1 MLAWVGLA
9 PLSTNAPT
17 APVESPVLWAVLA
30 WTRRQSQQTLA
41 DETPSSD
48 AKPTQTSLILA
59 DQSVADEALALT
71 AAMAVANA
79 APQPTALP
87 TVGAPDQA
95 TGAVSQPAGATPAAS
110 VQAIFSLV
118 ERDTRQGPF
127 PSNWFTVHD
136 ADQNT
141 GLRVDLPL
149 PDPAVRPSDYADIS
163 VINTLDG
170 FNITPRISI
179 PFNGEI
185 DLDTVNSDTVFLQK
199 LGSTLP
205 NNGPG
210 NARVGINQIVWDA
223 ATTTLH
229 FTANEVLDQHTRYV
243 LVVTTGVKDKSD
255 KSIGSKAFKR
265 FLDDQNFGQ
274 TGDPRL
280 KDYHTELLDAL
291 AAVQKSGVKT
301 NDVVV
306 ASVFTTRS
314 VTTELEKIHEQIQA
328 APAPTVSDL
337 QTFQLDSV
345 TDITLRV
352 QTSTTGPLGQ
362 PVSIINLL
370 RSTPGAIGTV
380 AFGTYISP
388 DYRNAQNVIPPTK
401 TKTGA
406 PVPLGENEITFD
418 LYLPS
423 GTPPPGGWPVA
434 IVGHG
439 AAVHKNNATPVAIAA
454 ALAEQG
460 IATIAIN
467 GPGNGGG
474 PLSTLTV
481 TRSDGTTVTILSG
494 GRGKDTNGDGTIAA
508 GEGASAAFFP
518 IRDRDRVRQT
528 AVDLMQLVRV
538 IDTLPDLD
546 ASRIYYAG
554 QSFGGL
560 YGAAFVAVEPRVRA
574 AVLNVPLPFLGSLLS
589 PTRGR
594 PNAGAALAART
605 PSLINSPGIAT
616 IDGVMVG
623 GSPLNYFNENLP
635 LRDQPPVINTIDG
648 AMAIQKVFD
657 NTEWVQ
663 QSGSAWA
670 YASLLRSS
678 GKPILIQVAKG
689 DQQATNPESTAVIR
703 AGNFEE
709 TTTFY
714 RHDLAEARN
723 PALTNDPHDFLNQT
737 LASTTGGTASQRAI
751 ARAAQQQIVVF
762 FDSDGQTIIDPDGSD
777 TLFETPIA
785 LPLPETTSFI
795 H

>member
-1 MLAWVGLA
+1 MTRGKVR
-9 PLSTNAPT
+9 SHPT
-17 APVESPVLWAVLA
+17 GSP
-30 WTRRQSQQTLA
+30 S
-41 DETPSSD
+41 
-48 AKPTQTSLILA
+48 
-59 DQSVADEALALT
+59 
-71 AAMAVANA
+71 
-79 APQPTALP
+79 
-87 TVGAPDQA
+87 
-95 TGAVSQPAGATPAAS
+95 ATPTKTLDCEL
-110 VQAIFSLV
+110 ICPCPIRLC
-118 ERDTRQGPF
+118 
-127 PSNWFTVHD
+127 
-136 ADQNT
+136 
-141 GLRVDLPL
+141 
-149 PDPAVRPSDYADIS
+149 SDYADIS

-185 DLDTVNSDTVFLQK
+185 DLKTVNSDTVFLQK

-229 FTANEVLDQHTRYV
+229 FTANDVLDQHTRYV
-243 LVVTTGVKDKSD
+243 LVVTTGVKDKNGNP
-255 KSIGSKAFKR
+255 IGSKAFKR

-280 KDYHTELLDAL
+280 KDYHKELLDAL

-301 NDVVV
+301 KDVVV

-337 QTFQLDSV
+337 QTFALDSV
-345 TDITLRV
+345 TDITFRT
-352 QTSTTGPLGQ
+352 QTTTAGNLAQ

-380 AFGTYISP
+380 AFGTYMSP

-406 PVPLGENEITFD
+406 PVPLSENEITFD

-423 GTPPPGGWPVA
+423 GTPPPGGWPIA
-434 IVGHG
+434 IVAHG
-439 AAVHKNNATPVAIAA
+439 GLSHKDNGTPVAIAA
-454 ALAEQG
+454 TLAEKG

-494 GRGKDTNGDGTIAA
+494 GRGADTNGDGIIAP

-546 ASRIYYAG
+546 ASRIYYAA
-554 QSFGGL
+554 QSFGGV
-560 YGAAFVAVEPRVRA
+560 YGAPFVAVEPRVRA
-574 AVLNVPLPFLGSLLS
+574 AALNAPFPFLGTLLS

-594 PNAGAALAART
+594 PAAGAALAARN
-605 PSLINSPGIAT
+605 PPLINSPGIEI
-616 IDGVMVG
+616 IDGVPVSFPAVG
-623 GSPLNYFNENLP
+623 PKNFFNENLP
-635 LRDQPPVINTIDG
+635 LRDQPPVINTIPG
-648 AMAIQKVFD
+648 AMAIQEVFD
-657 NTEWVQ
+657 HTEWVQ
-663 QSGSAWA
+663 QSGGALA
-670 YASLLRSS
+670 YAALLRTS

-689 DQQATNPESTAVIR
+689 DQTAPNPDNTAVIR
-703 AGNFEE
+703 AGNFGD

-723 PALTNDPHDFLNQT
+723 PGLPNDPHNFLNET
-737 LASTTGGTASQRAI
+737 LGSTAGGTASQRAI
-751 ARAAQQQIVVF
+751 ARAAQQQIVQF
-762 FDSDGQTIIDPDGSD
+762 FVSDGQTIIDPDTIIDPGGSSM
-777 TLFETPIA
+777 LFETPIA

>member
-1 MLAWVGLA
+1 MQRAAPPPPASTAPTDSPQQAFVAPQAMPATASAPAAPASGVTGVVSNVLAWVGLA
-9 PLSTNAPT
+9 SLASNSPT
-17 APVESPVLWAVLA
+17 APVESPALWAVCA
-30 WTRRQSQQTLA
+30 WCRRQSQQTLA
-41 DETPSSD
+41 DETPSID

-59 DQSVADEALALT
+59 DQSVAGEALALT

-127 PSNWFTVHD
+127 PSNRFTVGD

-185 DLDTVNSDTVFLQK
+185 DLETVNSDTVFLQK

-229 FTANEVLDQHTRYV
+229 FTADEVLDQHTRYV
-243 LVVTTGVKDKSD
+243 LVVTTGVKDKND
-255 KSIGSKAFKR
+255 NPIGSKAFKR

-345 TDITLRV
+345 TDITFGT
-352 QTSTTGPLGQ
+352 QTTTAGNLAQ

-380 AFGTYISP
+380 AFGTYMSP

-406 PVPLGENEITFD
+406 PVPLSENEITFD

-423 GTPPPGGWPVA
+423 GTPPPGGWPIA

-439 AAVHKNNATPVAIAA
+439 ATGAQEQRNTGYIAA
-454 ALAEQG
+454 TLAEKG

-481 TRSDGTTVTILSG
+481 TRSDGSTVTILSG
-494 GRGKDTNGDGTIAA
+494 GRGADTNGDGIIAP

-554 QSFGGL
+554 QSFGGTVRRRL
-560 YGAAFVAVEPRVRA
+560 RCGGAEGSCGRPQRPVAVPGLIAVADQGPTSRRRRARRTHAVADQLAGDRDHRRRPRK
-574 AVLNVPLPFLGSLLS
+574 LPRRRSKELL
-589 PTRGR
+589 
-594 PNAGAALAART
+594 
-605 PSLINSPGIAT
+605 
-616 IDGVMVG
+616 
-623 GSPLNYFNENLP
+623 
-635 LRDQPPVINTIDG
+635 Q
-648 AMAIQKVFD
+648 
-657 NTEWVQ
+657 
-663 QSGSAWA
+663 
-670 YASLLRSS
+670 
-678 GKPILIQVAKG
+678 
-689 DQQATNPESTAVIR
+689 
-703 AGNFEE
+703 
-709 TTTFY
+709 
-714 RHDLAEARN
+714 
-723 PALTNDPHDFLNQT
+723 
-737 LASTTGGTASQRAI
+737 
-751 ARAAQQQIVVF
+751 
-762 FDSDGQTIIDPDGSD
+762 
-777 TLFETPIA
+777 
-785 LPLPETTSFI
+785 
-795 H
+795 